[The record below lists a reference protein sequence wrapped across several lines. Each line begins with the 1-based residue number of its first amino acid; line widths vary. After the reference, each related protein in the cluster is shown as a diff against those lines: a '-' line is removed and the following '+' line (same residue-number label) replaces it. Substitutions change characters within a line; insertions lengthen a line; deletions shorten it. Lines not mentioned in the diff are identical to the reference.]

1 MGNGWNLRQPTWLK
15 PNNVKS
21 EKMSSFSNIDDA
33 NNKEYYVVMLEDVD
47 ENLERMRIEEE
58 PPNDDEIQ
66 LSKHLMN
73 LKALPTSKALKL
85 YTYSIVLD
93 IHN

>member
-1 MGNGWNLRQPTWLK
+1 MN
-15 PNNVKS
+15 
-21 EKMSSFSNIDDA
+21 SFLNIDDA

-47 ENLERMRIEEE
+47 EISERMRIEEE
-58 PPNDDEIQ
+58 PPIDDEIQ
-66 LSKHLMN
+66 LSRHLMN

-85 YTYSIVLD
+85 YTYSIVLN